1 MKTKEAPKPEKSENA
16 TLGSQLSVARL
27 RHGWTVEEA
36 AARTRLHANVIRNL
50 EADRFD
56 KLPSLAYIRGFLRIY
71 ARELGLD
78 SKAILREFQ
87 PGSSEVEDSILDL
100 RPEMLESLPTR
111 AAEPVVTSRKLGF
124 GVLSAAAVFVLA
136 VLGIQ
141 MYRVWPVK
149 SPKDPSTLAPIGA
162 NQKTESAAQPDSAK
176 TKLASSEDSFVK
188 AAIPVKS
195 AEPATSA
202 AATPA
207 PATTLPPV
215 QSSDQAPPKP
225 SVPHQLRIFAKKD
238 TWVRIVAVRDGK
250 EEVVFEDTIDED
262 DMMPRKR
269 DDAWTGDSFLVTTR
283 EAADAEIIFNDS
295 NFGTYE
301 KPGPQTFRLPAR

>member
-1 MKTKEAPKPEKSENA
+1 MKTKEAPKPEKNDNA
-16 TLGSQLSVARL
+16 SIGSQLGVARL
-27 RHGWTVEEA
+27 RHGWTIEEA

-50 EADRFD
+50 EGDRFD

-71 ARELGLD
+71 SRELGLD
-78 SKAILREFQ
+78 PKAILREFQ
-87 PGSSEVEDSILDL
+87 PNSNEAEDSILDL

-111 AAEPVVTSRKLGF
+111 AAEPVVTSRTLGF
-124 GVLSAAAVFVLA
+124 GVLAGAAVFVLA

-162 NQKTESAAQPDSAK
+162 DQKAESSAPTQEAK
-176 TKLASSEDSFVK
+176 AKATGEEAFVK
-188 AAIPVKS
+188 SAIPVKP
-195 AEPATSA
+195 AEPVAQAQPS
-202 AATPA
+202 A

-225 SVPHQLRIFAKKD
+225 AVPHQLRIYAKKD
-238 TWVRIVAVRDGK
+238 TWVRIVAVKDGK
-250 EEVVFEDTIDED
+250 EEVLFEDTIDED
-262 DMMPRKR
+262 EMMPRKR
-269 DDAWTGDSFLVTTR
+269 DDAWTGDSFIVTTR

>member
-1 MKTKEAPKPEKSENA
+1 MKTQETFKPEKSSNA
-16 TLGSQLSVARL
+16 SVGSQLSVARL

-71 ARELGLD
+71 ARELGLEP
-78 SKAILREFQ
+78 KTILREFQ
-87 PGSSEVEDSILDL
+87 PNSAEVEDSILDL

-124 GVLSAAAVFVLA
+124 GVLAGAAVFVLA

-162 NQKTESAAQPDSAK
+162 DQKTEGQAPTEEAKAKSAGEEA
-176 TKLASSEDSFVK
+176 FVK
-188 AAIPVKS
+188 PAIPVKP
-195 AEPATSA
+195 AEA
-202 AATPA
+202 AAQTQPPA
-207 PATTLPPV
+207 PTTTLPPV

-225 SVPHQLRIFAKKD
+225 AVPHQLRIYAKKD
-238 TWVRIVAVRDGK
+238 TWVRIVAVQDGK
-250 EEVVFEDTIDED
+250 EEVLFEDTIDED
-262 DMMPRKR
+262 EMMPRKR
-269 DDAWTGDSFLVTTR
+269 DDAWAADSFIVTTR